1 MASIFFSMMPFAI
14 AQKTLNPYIKKEH
27 QYKLLGEKPFY
38 YRSIDDVLKTF
49 TTGYWDYENK
59 KKGKE
64 YRRNIG
70 HPISSVKFFG
80 KGRGSYFKP
89 DINPIIAESLKAILE
104 GKKGEDIPGFTQ
116 YPLYMLTYKPT
127 REIRAGESLLKYKGI
142 KTIHPLTIRTFLTKM
157 GITKKEMEKKS
168 ERFLMEMVD
177 KGLKQAKE
185 QGFDW
190 QVDQNSFTLS
200 KAFITME
207 IIRSKGF
214 THILKKYED
223 YKKEPELLRVL
234 VKKGLPAKLH
244 KKDFLKWKLIFIDTT
259 ECKKT
264 KEKQGAEIL
273 KSMGINPQEL
283 NEIWEKE
290 ENEILDKLTEWCC
303 IPEFKTRKSPDEVK
317 KQLRNSMKTL
327 GITTIKELAK
337 ETWAMENPHPQYF
350 WKRIKEEIKRK
361 K

>member
-1 MASIFFSMMPFAI
+1 MASVLFSMIPFAMV
-14 AQKTLNPYIKKEH
+14 QKTLNPYIKKEH
-27 QYKLLGEKPFY
+27 QYKILGKKSFY
-38 YRSIDDVLKTF
+38 YKNINDILKTL

-64 YRRNIG
+64 YKRDIG
-70 HPISSVKFFG
+70 HLINRVEVFG

-89 DINPIIAESLKAILE
+89 ELNPIIAESLKAILG
-104 GKKGEDIPGFTQ
+104 GKKPTFVK
-116 YPLYMLTYKPT
+116 YPLHMLAYKPT
-127 REIRAGESLLKYKGI
+127 REIRAGESLLRYKGI
-142 KTIHPLTIRTFLTKM
+142 KTIYPLGIRTFLTRM
-157 GITKKEMEKKS
+157 GITKKEMKKS
-168 ERFLMEMVD
+168 LRFLMEMVD
-177 KGLKQAKE
+177 KGLKQAE
-185 QGFDW
+185 EHGFNW

-200 KAFITME
+200 KAFITVE

-223 YKKEPELLRVL
+223 CKKEPELLRVL
-234 VKKGLPAKLH
+234 VKKGLPAKLY

-273 KSMGINPQEL
+273 KSMGIDPQKL
-283 NEIWEKE
+283 YKIWGKE

-303 IPEFKTRKSPDEVK
+303 RAEFKTKNSPDEVR